1 MDVRVFTQRV
11 NNPRKT
17 HLLHRGDFLQPADEV
32 APGTLAT
39 LPPVKGSTR
48 LDLARWLVSAEH
60 PLTPRVTVNH
70 FWTRLFGEGLVHT
83 VADFGVR
90 GDAPTHAALLD
101 WLSREFIRQGWSR
114 KHLLKTIML
123 SATYRQS
130 SVIPASLPPK
140 VMELDPRNAL
150 LWRQNRL
157 RVEGEIVRDL
167 YLAASGLLS
176 SKIGGPSVFPPMPED
191 IAALSYA
198 NNFKWTTSKGEDR
211 HRRGMY
217 TLNAESF
224 AEAAQALAKRVWTEK
239 DLTDDAARL
248 ARAFHLSVARA
259 PRADELQSL
268 TKLLQESRYTY
279 QNGSAEDAK
288 AACGLHAAP
297 GVPAA
302 ENAAWVAVTR
312 IILNLDEVI
321 TRD

>member
-1 MDVRVFTQRV
+1 LKQAEAKLPKPPLMDVRVITQRV

-140 VMELDPRNAL
+140 VMELDPRT
-150 LWRQNRL
+150 
-157 RVEGEIVRDL
+157 
-167 YLAASGLLS
+167 S
-176 SKIGGPSVFPPMPED
+176 PP
-191 IAALSYA
+191 AVC
-198 NNFKWTTSKGEDR
+198 F
-211 HRRGMY
+211 RR
-217 TLNAESF
+217 
-224 AEAAQALAKRVWTEK
+224 K
-239 DLTDDAARL
+239 
-248 ARAFHLSVARA
+248 SVARA
-259 PRADELQSL
+259 CFRRCRRTSPR
-268 TKLLQESRYTY
+268 
-279 QNGSAEDAK
+279 
-288 AACGLHAAP
+288 
-297 GVPAA
+297 
-302 ENAAWVAVTR
+302 
-312 IILNLDEVI
+312 
-321 TRD
+321 